1 VRHKSCVAAGMA
13 AHEFDDRRD
22 PSVKDR
28 RGSGGLRAV
37 LVDAAKMAG
46 RLAGSAAGAAAG
58 AAAALR
64 NAVPPKVDA
73 GLEEAYWRE
82 HYAGEPYYDAMFSFE
97 DYQPAFRTGWEGRA
111 KYAGRSF
118 EDAERE
124 LKAEFHWNRGQSRL
138 LWDQARDAVRAA
150 WQRIDRT

>member
-1 VRHKSCVAAGMA
+1 MT

-28 RGSGGLRAV
+28 RAAAGGLRAV

-46 RLAGSAAGAAAG
+46 RLAGGAAGAAAG

-64 NAVPPKVDA
+64 KAAPPNVDA

-82 HYAGEPYYDAMFSFE
+82 HYAGEPYFDAIYTFE
-97 DYQPAFRTGWEGRA
+97 DYLPAFRTGWEGRA
-111 KYAGRSF
+111 KYAGRSV
-118 EDAERE
+118 EDVERD
-124 LKAEFHWNRGQSRL
+124 LKADFHWNRGQSRL
-138 LWDQARDAVRAA
+138 LWGQAREAVRAA
-150 WQRIDRT
+150 WGRIDRA

>member
-1 VRHKSCVAAGMA
+1 
-13 AHEFDDRRD
+13 
-22 PSVKDR
+22 
-28 RGSGGLRAV
+28 V

-64 NAVPPKVDA
+64 EAVPPNVDA

-82 HYAGEPYYDAMFSFE
+82 HYAGESYYDAMYSFE
-97 DYQPAFRTGWEGRA
+97 DYLPAFRTGWEGRA

-118 EDAERE
+118 EDVEKD
-124 LKAEFHWNRGQSRL
+124 LTAEFHWNRGQSRL
-138 LWDQARDAVRAA
+138 LWDQARQAVRAA
-150 WQRIDRT
+150 WDRIDAT

>member
-1 VRHKSCVAAGMA
+1 MRMA

-28 RGSGGLRAV
+28 RGSSGGLRAV

-64 NAVPPKVDA
+64 KAVPPNVDA

-82 HYAGEPYYDAMFSFE
+82 HYAGEPYYDAMYSFE
-97 DYQPAFRTGWEGRA
+97 DYLPAFRTGWEGRA
-111 KYAGRSF
+111 KFAGRSF
-118 EDAERE
+118 EDAERD

-138 LWDQARDAVRAA
+138 LWDQAREAVRAA
-150 WQRIDRT
+150 WHRIDAT